1 MYTITDHNA
10 DVYGITFHPQR
21 PFLFASCSRDTTIRL
36 FVLDGLISALKM
48 QLLAD
53 EKVDNSNKRLFD
65 EPKNTYEQK
74 GTYKL
79 CSQRASDI
87 IHKTAT
93 GEYKSPMDQF
103 LTLYDFIQ
111 FSDGQAELFGCIKAI
126 MK

>member
-65 EPKNTYEQK
+65 EPKNTYE
-74 GTYKL
+74 
-79 CSQRASDI
+79 
-87 IHKTAT
+87 
-93 GEYKSPMDQF
+93 
-103 LTLYDFIQ
+103 
-111 FSDGQAELFGCIKAI
+111 
-126 MK
+126 